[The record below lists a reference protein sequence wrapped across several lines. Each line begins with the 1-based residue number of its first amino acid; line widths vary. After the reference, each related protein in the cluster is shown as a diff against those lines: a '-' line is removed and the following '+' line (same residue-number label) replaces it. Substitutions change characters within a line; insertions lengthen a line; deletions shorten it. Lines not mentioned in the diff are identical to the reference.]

1 MAAQAQYDQFVGQF
15 KPATNYVDDFEAT
28 LSQINQQMQANVKQ
42 ANALAQAAGAA
53 GASEQDLANIHKYAA
68 EQAQQAFRA
77 LQASAQSLAFGL
89 GLTTV
94 GSLDQVNAEIER
106 LQAKANAGAGAVNNF
121 GQAMQT
127 AAENAKHAM
136 DLLLGDLSPLN
147 DQQKLQQALSGL
159 RAGTV
164 TQDQVLEIGRRLYS
178 STAQYTALFNMVQA
192 MGSGAATSLGGAGFS
207 GGNAG
212 GLSAA
217 ESHRLQDLL
226 KQQQQLQAAAQLQQ
240 YQTLAQQIAEISA
253 FKGEDWHQVA
263 KKMGI
268 DIAAFEKGLGLTEKQ
283 TDDYIT
289 AIEKQTDDNGENTAS
304 IVAILTKIYDV
315 LSGTDPNADPDAPN
329 GRTPGRG
336 GGHSGHGARNVTD
349 EDADAIGRAVGRHS
363 GHAGNPRS
371 SRPPT
376 AAATTR

>member
-1 MAAQAQYDQFVGQF
+1 
-15 KPATNYVDDFEAT
+15 
-28 LSQINQQMQANVKQ
+28 
-42 ANALAQAAGAA
+42 
-53 GASEQDLANIHKYAA
+53 
-68 EQAQQAFRA
+68 
-77 LQASAQSLAFGL
+77 
-89 GLTTV
+89 
-94 GSLDQVNAEIER
+94 
-106 LQAKANAGAGAVNNF
+106 
-121 GQAMQT
+121 
-127 AAENAKHAM
+127 M

-192 MGSGAATSLGGAGFS
+192 MGSGAISSAPSGLGN
-207 GGNAG
+207 NAG

-217 ESHRLQDLL
+217 ESQRLHDLL

-240 YQTLAQQIAEISA
+240 YQLLAQQLAEISS

-263 KKMGI
+263 KEMGI

-283 TDDYIT
+283 TDDYINQ
-289 AIEKQTDDNGENTAS
+289 IEQLKDDNGENTAS
-304 IVAILTKIYDV
+304 IVAV
-315 LSGTDPNADPDAPN
+315 LIQIRDAITGNAPSGDGDIN
-329 GRTPGRG
+329 GSLPSGGR
-336 GGHSGHGARNVTD
+336 GHSGHGGRGRNVTD